1 MAKRAIILAAGAGKR
16 MAPLSYELPK
26 ALLTVRGEVL
36 IERLIR
42 QLHEAGADDI
52 VLVVGYMKESLFYL
66 EDAFGARIRINAD
79 YADTGSAASLFL
91 ARDMLP
97 GAWVCSS
104 DQYFPENPFVDAED
118 GSLAT
123 LIEREG
129 SKREL
134 RAEVGGDGMIRALST
149 QIPSGLIFQGPAFF
163 SVEDGAAFAG
173 ILERESHAPLFAS
186 LLWDQIFAQHADEI
200 SMRARVLPE
209 DAVRE
214 FKSFN
219 DLVAY
224 DRDFVENVDLAI
236 LDNICAT
243 LACER
248 RDITD
253 VTPIKQGLTNLSF
266 RFDCKGTAYVYR
278 HPGAGTDEIINR
290 AAEAHALHIAREL
303 GLDETFVYEDPDE
316 GWKLSRFID
325 GCEPFDYG
333 KRDHVQR
340 ALSLA
345 RRLHESGEISPWS
358 FDYRAEAEKIA
369 GILRAMHY
377 PLPRDFSELAKRMG
391 RLADHLAADG
401 GEPVLCHN
409 DFYGPNL
416 LVHGDDMWLIDWEY
430 SAMGDYACDLGNFVA
445 QGSNYPPDETL
456 EVIDLYYGR
465 KATAAEQRHCLA
477 AVALVGWYW
486 YVWAIYKGAKG
497 SPVGEWLY
505 VWYRAAQTYCDA
517 AMPLYEED
525 MHG

>member
-1 MAKRAIILAAGAGKR
+1 MLHAMDYLASKGIGMVHTVSGIGFAGELDITLEKIVDRGAQHGFQMRVFPQSLDATVATSRKLPRIGGCFACALDGCFGSADAALTEPYAASGDCGVLYYTDEQIIDFCK
-16 MAPLSYELPK
+16 
-26 ALLTVRGEVL
+26 
-36 IERLIR
+36 
-42 QLHEAGADDI
+42 QADD
-52 VLVVGYMKESLFYL
+52 LGL
-66 EDAFGARIRINAD
+66 
-79 YADTGSAASLFL
+79 
-91 ARDMLP
+91 
-97 GAWVCSS
+97 
-104 DQYFPENPFVDAED
+104 Q
-118 GSLAT
+118 
-123 LIEREG
+123 IEMH
-129 SKREL
+129 
-134 RAEVGGDGMIRALST
+134 AIGD
-149 QIPSGLIFQGPAFF
+149 
-163 SVEDGAAFAG
+163 AAFAQATRCLKAALDATARADHRHG
-173 ILERESHAPLFAS
+173 IIHGCLPTPEGIEICAEYGIQMPMQTSFIDWPQEPDSYLES
-186 LLWDQIFAQHADEI
+186 LLGPARAARLNPIRTLWDKGIVISAGSDAPCTDPDPIMWMDKAVNNPNEDE
-200 SMRARVLPE
+200 RLTR
-209 DAVRE
+209 RE
-214 FKSFN
+214 ALRMCTYN
-219 DLVAY
+219 
-224 DRDFVENVDLAI
+224 
-236 LDNICAT
+236 
-243 LACER
+243 
-248 RDITD
+248 
-253 VTPIKQGLTNLSF
+253 
-266 RFDCKGTAYVYR
+266 
-278 HPGAGTDEIINR
+278 GAWTDEIINR

>member
-1 MAKRAIILAAGAGKR
+1 MAKRAIILAAGAGTR

-66 EDAFGARIRINAD
+66 EDGFGARIRINTD
-79 YADTGSAASLFL
+79 YADTGSAASLL
-91 ARDMLP
+91 IARDMLP

-104 DQYFPENPFVDAED
+104 DQYFPENPFLGVGD

-123 LIEREG
+123 LVERADPR
-129 SKREL
+129 REL
-134 RAEVGGDGMIRALST
+134 RAEIDGDGRIRALSV
-149 QIPSGLIFQGPAFF
+149 QASGRLILQGPAFF
-163 SVEDGAAFAG
+163 SEEDGRAFAR
-173 ILERESHAPLFAS
+173 ILERESHAPQFPTM
-186 LLWDQIFAQHADEI
+186 LWDQVYARHAGEI
-200 SMRARVLPE
+200 RLRARVLPE
-209 DAVRE
+209 DAVHE

-224 DRDFVENVDLAI
+224 DRDFVENVDLSI

-243 LACER
+243 LGCER

-253 VTPIKQGLTNLSF
+253 VVPIKQGLTNLSF
-266 RFDCKGTAYVYR
+266 RFDCRGTVYVYR

-290 AAEAHALHIAREL
+290 AAEAHALGIARKL

-316 GWKLSRFID
+316 GWKLSRFIA

-333 KRDHVQR
+333 NRDHVQR

-345 RRLHESGEISPWS
+345 KRLHESGETSPWS
-358 FDYRAEAEKIA
+358 FDYRAEAERIA

-377 PLPRDFSELAKRMG
+377 PLPRGFSELARRVG

-456 EVIDLYYGR
+456 GIIDLYYGR
-465 KATAAEQRHCLA
+465 KATPSEQRHCLA

-497 SPVGEWLY
+497 NPVGEWLY
-505 VWYRAAQTYCDA
+505 TWYRAARTYCDA
-517 AMPLYEED
+517 AMPLYEGD
-525 MHG
+525 GDG